1 MVKVLINIT
10 MVITSEGCTDGKYD
24 ISTLL
29 TRLKEVVT
37 ILFRAIF
44 LFISLFLSSIS
55 AVAHR
60 TVKILV
66 LAFVR

>member
-24 ISTLL
+24 ISSLL

-55 AVAHR
+55 AVADH
-60 TVKILV
+60 TTAILV
-66 LAFVR
+66 FVIVR

>member
-1 MVKVLINIT
+1 MYSRSKSADYIT
-10 MVITSEGCTDGKYD
+10 MDITNEGCTDGKYD
-24 ISTLL
+24 ISSLL

-55 AVAHR
+55 AVAYS
-60 TVKILV
+60 
-66 LAFVR
+66 

>member
-1 MVKVLINIT
+1 
-10 MVITSEGCTDGKYD
+10 MVIISESCIDGKYD
-24 ISTLL
+24 ILSLL

-37 ILFRAIF
+37 IFFRAIF